1 MNATLSLQTRSIN
14 ETAAVKSG
22 RTKTPLEISFSLET
36 DNV

>member
-1 MNATLSLQTRSIN
+1 MNVTPSLQTRRIN
-14 ETAAVKSG
+14 ETVTVKSG